1 MTPIRISSG
10 PLRVGVE
17 DVTVKGGP
25 STLRVTVALADEHQ
39 GMLGFVGVK
48 HQGDVVEAEI
58 RPLRRPKRWV
68 GVVSSTF
75 PIQVHV
81 EGFDPVD
88 VA

>member
-1 MTPIRISSG
+1 MTPIRLSSG

-17 DVTVKGGP
+17 DVTAEGGP

-68 GVVSSTF
+68 GVFSACLPVS
-75 PIQVHV
+75 VHV

-88 VA
+88 VG

>member
-1 MTPIRISSG
+1 MTPIRIASG

-17 DVTVKGGP
+17 DATVEGGP
-25 STLRVTVALADEHQ
+25 ALLRVTVALADEHQ

-48 HQGDVVEAEI
+48 HQGKVVECEG
-58 RPLRRPKRWV
+58 RPVRRPKRWV
-68 GVVSSTF
+68 GVFSACL
-75 PIQVHV
+75 PISVHV